1 MDFGERL
8 QKLRTDLNMTQKE
21 LADKLDV
28 KQQAVSSYEQGT
40 TKPKNDVI
48 IKISKLF
55 NISIGYL
62 MGVTDDP
69 HENEM
74 PDDAKEL
81 LKIYDSLPFEK
92 KSISLEILRVLKDT
106 SEKEV

>member
-21 LADKLDV
+21 LAEKLDI

-48 IKISKLF
+48 IKK
-55 NISIGYL
+55 
-62 MGVTDDP
+62 
-69 HENEM
+69 
-74 PDDAKEL
+74 
-81 LKIYDSLPFEK
+81 
-92 KSISLEILRVLKDT
+92 
-106 SEKEV
+106 

>member
-8 QKLRTDLNMTQKE
+8 QKLRSDLNLTQKE
-21 LADKLDV
+21 LAEKLNI
-28 KQQAVSSYEQGT
+28 KQQAISSYEQGT
-40 TKPKNDVI
+40 TKPKNEVI

-62 MGVTDDP
+62 MGVTDNP
-69 HENEM
+69 YENEM

-81 LKIYDSLPFEK
+81 LRIYDSLPFDK
-92 KSISLEILRVLKDT
+92 KNISLEILRVLKDT